1 MTWPREMYGSKT
13 CAAQPVA
20 LDLPSLRKRDD
31 AIGHLLAALER
42 SMQDPE
48 TALLLADDFAELS
61 KALPAELRTEALDL
75 DLRDEAQARELL
87 DTVGQLLLPRL
98 LGSA

>member
-1 MTWPREMYGSKT
+1 MK
-13 CAAQPVA
+13 
-20 LDLPSLRKRDD
+20 
-31 AIGHLLAALER
+31 
-42 SMQDPE
+42 DPE
-48 TALLLADDFAELS
+48 TALLLSDDIAELS
-61 KALPAELRTEALDL
+61 KALPAELRSEALDL